1 MPALPRVAIVEDQTI
16 FRELLAEM
24 LAADGGVE
32 VVAQLAEGRSVLEVC
47 RERAV
52 DMVILDAVLPD
63 VSGLDVLKRLL
74 QWRERLKVLV
84 VTAHAR
90 PALVHRATELGARGC
105 VSKETPLDEL
115 RLGIRHVLAGGTFYC
130 STTSALL
137 AEAVKSDGRREQ
149 LTPRQRQVVQY
160 VAQGW
165 SSREIAGLLGIS
177 VRTVENHRLQIRES
191 LGVND
196 VAGLTRYAIE
206 QGLIE
211 PKV

>member
-1 MPALPRVAIVEDQTI
+1 MTVRPRVAIVEDQTI

-24 LAADGGVE
+24 LTADGAVD
-32 VVAQLAEGRSVLEVC
+32 VVAQLSAGRPVLDAC
-47 RERAV
+47 RESGV

-63 VSGLDVLKRLL
+63 ISGLEVLQQLL
-74 QWRERLKVLV
+74 HFRRGLKVLV

-115 RLGIRHVLAGGTFYC
+115 RVGIRHVLAGGTFYC

-137 AEAVKSDGRREQ
+137 AEAVKSDGKREQ

-160 VAQGW
+160 VAQGR
-165 SSREIAGLLGIS
+165 SSREIAGLLDIS
-177 VRTVENHRLQIRES
+177 VRTVENHRLQIREA

-206 QGLIE
+206 HGLVE